1 MNSRSEVSLWS
12 KDSRRQQEGERN
24 FRGNVWG
31 RGRSSKGNNLENK
44 MNSPFRN
51 VSDGKANEG
60 PRDGEAETRL
70 RSLGVS
76 ICRESSLPA
85 LSRAHRASGVG
96 SKPWS

>member
-1 MNSRSEVSLWS
+1 MNSRSEVSLWI
-12 KDSRRQQEGERN
+12 KDSRRQQGERN